1 ASQAKILEYSENGV
15 TFDITAPYRNTPAA
29 QLLRKVDFDRTALQ
43 VKLADSAEF
52 SEDSEFAVPLIT
64 FGKWEVVSPGM
75 LRIYRDGEW
84 EFFCKVDASAEYEIT
99 DELVDDNILF
109 DEPVRRILFTFK
121 EKAKSFKLSTTFI
134 MENK

>member
-1 ASQAKILEYSENGV
+1 M
-15 TFDITAPYRNTPAA
+15 
-29 QLLRKVDFDRTALQ
+29 LRKVEFNRAELQ
-43 VKLADSAEF
+43 VKLTDSAEF
-52 SEDSEFAVPLIT
+52 SEDSAFAVPLIT
-64 FGKWEVVSPGM
+64 FGKWEVVAPGM

-121 EKAKSFKLSTTFI
+121 EKAKSFKISTTFI
-134 MENK
+134 MEKK

>member
-1 ASQAKILEYSENGV
+1 M
-15 TFDITAPYRNTPAA
+15 
-29 QLLRKVDFDRTALQ
+29 
-43 VKLADSAEF
+43 KLADSAEF

-84 EFFCKVDASAEYEIT
+84 EFFCKVDASAE
-99 DELVDDNILF
+99 LVDDNILF